1 LGKMRPKIIK
11 GGLQRHD
18 RDTRDRL
25 RQYFERMQAR

>member
-11 GGLQRHD
+11 GSLQRHD

-25 RQYFERMQAR
+25 RQV